1 MSAENQNESP
11 WPKVAV
17 MGAGAVGSYF
27 GFLLARAGADVTL
40 IGRHSHVEAITRN
53 GLYLDSIHFKEAI
66 KIKSTTDLGAIRSA
80 DIVLFCVK
88 SQGSET
94 AASMMQQ
101 YLRPDSI
108 VLSMQNGVDNVDVIR
123 ETIGVEAIA
132 AAVYVAVQFSAA
144 GKLKHNGRG
153 ELIIGYIGSQQDES
167 KLDLVCQLFTRANIQ
182 CRISNNIKGELWAK
196 LIINC
201 AYNAISALTQSN
213 YTSMMSN
220 QLIKDMMISVV
231 EECQAI
237 VKADGVTLPDENILE
252 PVLALANSMG
262 NAVSSTAQDLARG
275 KATEIDA
282 FNGYVRRRGLALG
295 IPTPVNTTLYSLVKH
310 LEKSLVK

>member
-1 MSAENQNESP
+1 
-11 WPKVAV
+11 
-17 MGAGAVGSYF
+17 
-27 GFLLARAGADVTL
+27 
-40 IGRHSHVEAITRN
+40 
-53 GLYLDSIHFKEAI
+53 
-66 KIKSTTDLGAIRSA
+66 
-80 DIVLFCVK
+80 
-88 SQGSET
+88 
-94 AASMMQQ
+94 
-101 YLRPDSI
+101 
-108 VLSMQNGVDNVDVIR
+108 
-123 ETIGVEAIA
+123 
-132 AAVYVAVQFSAA
+132 AA

-153 ELIIGYIGSQQDES
+153 DLIIGYTGSQQDQS
-167 KLDLVCQLFTRANIQ
+167 KLEATCELFTRANIQ
-182 CRISNNIKGELWAK
+182 CLISDNIKGELWAK

-237 VKADGVTLPDENILE
+237 VKADGIKLPNENILE

-282 FNGYVRRRGLALG
+282 FNGYVMRRGLALG
-295 IPTPVNTTLYSLVKH
+295 VPTPVNTTLYSLVKH